1 MKFDLQPDDQIIK
14 KGQQIGLMLFSSDS
28 EHTILPKPG
37 TELTVDL
44 NETSISIPIVGGIN
58 AFKKAID

>member
-1 MKFDLQPDDQIIK
+1 
-14 KGQQIGLMLFSSDS
+14 MLFSSDS